1 MDFKDFKG
9 SHTVISSLEKSAAE
23 KRLPHAVL
31 IDGGTFEQRSQLA
44 QILSKAF
51 VCSGEKPPC
60 GKCSNCLK
68 ADSGNHGDIKVI
80 SGGETQRSFHVESIR
95 QIRSEIYIAPN
106 EAPCKVYVLHNA
118 QSMSVEAQNALLKTL
133 EEPPEFAVFILTCDS
148 KTKMLETIRSRTTS
162 YTLDSD
168 LSFDKSGRFN
178 ETAASLGD
186 ALTKADEFA
195 LLSATGVL
203 EKDKELLAGTLHALG
218 TLFRDALVLYG
229 GGKTLL
235 SGNFETANLLRESF
249 TPEQLLKCFNTAEE
263 LENSL
268 RLNPNQNLLI
278 TRVCSS
284 LRAAIGR

>member
-9 SHTVISSLEKSAAE
+9 SGAVISVLEKSAAE

-51 VCSGEKPPC
+51 VCGGEKPPC
-60 GKCSNCLK
+60 GKCSNCIK

-118 QSMSVEAQNALLKTL
+118 QSMSAEAQNALLKTL
-133 EEPPEFAVFILTCDS
+133 EEPPSFAVFILTCDS
-148 KTKMLETIRSRTTS
+148 KTKMLETIRSRVTA

-168 LSFDKSGRFN
+168 VLSDKNERFN
-178 ETAASLGD
+178 ETAALIAE
-186 ALTKADEFA
+186 ALTKDNEFA
-195 LLSATGVL
+195 LLSATGAL
-203 EKDKELLAGTLHALG
+203 EKDKELLTGTLGALC
-218 TLFRDALVLYG
+218 TLFRDALILYG

-235 SGNFETANLLRESF
+235 SGNEKTAKLLRESF
-249 TPEQLLKCFNTAEE
+249 TPAQLLNCFNTAEE

-268 RLNPNQNLLI
+268 RLNPNQTLILTRICSLL
-278 TRVCSS
+278 RS
-284 LRAAIGR
+284 AIGR